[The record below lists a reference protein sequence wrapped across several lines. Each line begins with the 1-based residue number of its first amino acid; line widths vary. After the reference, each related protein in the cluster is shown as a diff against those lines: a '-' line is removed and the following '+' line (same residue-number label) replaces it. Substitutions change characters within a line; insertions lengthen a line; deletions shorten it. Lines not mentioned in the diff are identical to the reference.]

1 VPRAMEFDPPFAAWT
16 RYSSGPIWR
25 GPALGEVVLRSDIRA
40 RRDEP
45 RASWE
50 WPAVSLSGHCTL
62 PPGTRREVR
71 CARPPALRSAQF
83 DPAQTQCSPGD
94 LHSRSILRVVR
105 GAPQAPLKQTG
116 GGRTEGVHASEA
128 DRWPPG
134 PSGRFRRD
142 PAKLPVLVYWLTA
155 RHLAPSRAHPACPD
169 NWLRPSA
176 P

>member
-83 DPAQTQCSPGD
+83 DPAQTQCGD

-116 GGRTEGVHASEA
+116 GGRTREFMPLKQTGGHPDHPEGFAVTPRSSQFSCT
-128 DRWPPG
+128 G
-134 PSGRFRRD
+134 
-142 PAKLPVLVYWLTA
+142 
-155 RHLAPSRAHPACPD
+155 
-169 NWLRPSA
+169 
-176 P
+176 